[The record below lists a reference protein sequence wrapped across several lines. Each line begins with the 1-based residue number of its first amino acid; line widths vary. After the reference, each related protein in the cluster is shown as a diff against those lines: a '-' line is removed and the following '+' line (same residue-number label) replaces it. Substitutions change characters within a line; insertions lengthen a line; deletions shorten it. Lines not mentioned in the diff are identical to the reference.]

1 MMRPGQAYSMLPT
14 SPHICKFSRKN
25 GCLQVFCFEVH
36 DFTVVD
42 LFTVTNVTSTIG
54 GLSRLVIRSAH
65 SGGIE
70 GSISNIIVSIYS

>member
-1 MMRPGQAYSMLPT
+1 MLPT
-14 SPHICKFSRKN
+14 SPHICKFSRKR

-42 LFTVTNVTSTIG
+42 LFTVTNVSSTIG
-54 GLSRLVIRSAH
+54 GLSRLVIRSGH

-70 GSISNIIVSIYS
+70 GSINKIIVSIDS

>member
-1 MMRPGQAYSMLPT
+1 MLPT
-14 SPHICKFSRKN
+14 SPHICKFSRKR

-42 LFTVTNVTSTIG
+42 LFTVTNVSSTIG

-70 GSISNIIVSIYS
+70 GSINKIIVSIDS

>member
-14 SPHICKFSRKN
+14 SPHICKFSRKK

-36 DFTVVD
+36 DFTMVD

-65 SGGIE
+65 SWGIE